1 MKIIFL
7 IRHLNH
13 AGAER
18 QLVTLAKRLH
28 KQGHC
33 VAVAVFY
40 AGGPLEAELREAE
53 VPVHSLDKRGRWDT
67 LGFLFRLVK
76 LVRREQPDIL
86 HGYLSVSNIFTALI
100 GMMCPKVR
108 VAWGIRSSNMNLKNY
123 DWLMRLSYSVER
135 WFAKFADLIIV
146 NSYAGLD
153 YAAEQGYPS
162 AKMIVIPNGVD
173 TERFRPDRKAGY
185 RVRSEWHITDDRILI
200 GLVGRIDPMKDH
212 ATFLNAAALLSREHP
227 NFAFA
232 CIGRS
237 REPYKSILV
246 KSSEQLGLADRLIWS
261 DARDDMHAVY
271 NALDVLVSSS
281 SYGEGFSNVI
291 GEAMACGVP
300 CVVTDVGDSAMI
312 VGDYGEV
319 FLPQDAAALK
329 DAIERLLEKSC
340 ANCFEGQTSRQR
352 IVDRFS
358 VVELEAR
365 TEAALLRLL
374 KGAA

>member
-1 MKIIFL
+1 MKITFL
-7 IRHLNH
+7 IRHLNQ

-28 KQGHC
+28 KQGHR
-33 VAVAVFY
+33 VSVAVFY
-40 AGGPLEAELREAE
+40 AGGPLETELLESG
-53 VPVHSLDKRGRWDT
+53 VPVYSLAKKGRWDT
-67 LGFLFRLVK
+67 LNFMYRLVK

-100 GMMCPKVR
+100 GMMCPRVR
-108 VAWGIRSSNMNLKNY
+108 VAWGIRSSNMNLNDY
-123 DWLMRLSYSVER
+123 DWLMRVSYRVER
-135 WFAKFADLIIV
+135 WLSKFADLIIV

-153 YAAEQGYPS
+153 YAVAQGYPS
-162 AKMIVIPNGVD
+162 EKMVVIPNGVD
-173 TERFRPDRKAGY
+173 TDRFKPDRKAGN
-185 RVRSEWHITDDRILI
+185 RVRREWSITDDQILI

-212 ATFLNAAALLSREHP
+212 STFLKAAALLTREHP
-227 NFAFA
+227 NFTFA

-237 REPYKSILV
+237 REPYKKMLV
-246 KSSEQLGLADRLIWS
+246 NSSEQLGLGAGLIWS

-281 SYGEGFSNVI
+281 SYGEGFSNVVS
-291 GEAMACGVP
+291 EAMACGVP
-300 CVVTDVGDSAMI
+300 CVVTDVGDSAII
-312 VGDYGEV
+312 VGDHGEV
-319 FLPQDAAALK
+319 VPPQDAQALK
-329 DAIERLLEKSC
+329 DAIERLLEKSR
-340 ANCFEGQTSRQR
+340 ANSFEGQTSRQR

-358 VVELEAR
+358 VIELETR

>member
-1 MKIIFL
+1 MKITFL

-28 KQGHC
+28 EQGHR
-33 VAVAVFY
+33 VSVAVFY
-40 AGGPLEAELREAE
+40 AGGPLEPELLESG
-53 VPVHSLDKRGRWDT
+53 VPVHSLAKKGRWDT
-67 LGFLFRLVK
+67 LNFMYRLVK

-100 GMMCPKVR
+100 GMMCPRVR
-108 VAWGIRSSNMNLKNY
+108 VAWGIRSSNMNLNDY
-123 DWLMRLSYSVER
+123 DWLMRVSYRVER
-135 WFAKFADLIIV
+135 WLSKFADLIIV

-153 YAAEQGYPS
+153 YAVAQGYPS
-162 AKMIVIPNGVD
+162 EKMVVIPNGVD
-173 TERFRPDRKAGY
+173 TDRFKPDRKAGN
-185 RVRSEWHITDDRILI
+185 RVRSEWSITDDRILI

-212 ATFLNAAALLSREHP
+212 ATFLKAAALLAEEHP
-227 NFAFA
+227 DFTFA

-237 REPYKSILV
+237 REPYKKMLV
-246 KSSEQLGLADRLIWS
+246 NSGEQLGLAARLIWS
-261 DARDDMHAVY
+261 EARDDMHAVY

-281 SYGEGFSNVI
+281 SYGEGFSNVVS
-291 GEAMACGVP
+291 EAMACGVP
-300 CVVTDVGDSAMI
+300 CVVTDVGDSAII
-312 VGDYGEV
+312 VGDHGEV
-319 FLPQDAAALK
+319 VPPQDAQALK
-329 DAIERLLEKSC
+329 DAIERLLEKSR
-340 ANCFEGQTSRQR
+340 ANSFEGQTSRQR

-358 VVELEAR
+358 VIELEAR

>member
-7 IRHLNH
+7 IRHLNR

-28 KQGHC
+28 NQGHC

-40 AGGPLEAELREAE
+40 TGGPLEGELLESG
-53 VPVHSLDKRGRWDT
+53 VPVHSLAKRGRWDT
-67 LGFLFRLVK
+67 LNFMCRLVK
-76 LVRREQPDIL
+76 LVRREKPDIL

-100 GMMCPKVR
+100 GMMWPRVR
-108 VAWGIRSSNMNLKNY
+108 VAWGIRSSNMNLKDY
-123 DWLMRLSYSVER
+123 DWLMRVSYRVER
-135 WFAKFADLIIV
+135 WFSRFADLIIV

-153 YAAEQGYPS
+153 YAAGQGYPS
-162 AKMIVIPNGVD
+162 DKMVVIPNGVD
-173 TERFRPDRKAGY
+173 TDRFKPDREAGK
-185 RVRSEWHITDDRILI
+185 RVRSEWGVTDEQILI

-212 ATFLNAAALLSREHP
+212 ATFLKAAALLATEHH
-227 NFAFA
+227 NLAFA

-237 REPYKSILV
+237 REPHKSILMN
-246 KSSEQLGLADRLIWS
+246 SSEQLGLSDRLIWS
-261 DARDDMHAVY
+261 DARNDMHAVY
-271 NALDVLVSSS
+271 NAFDVLVSSS

-319 FLPQDAAALK
+319 VTPQDPQALK
-329 DAIERLLEKSC
+329 DAIERLLEKC
-340 ANCFEGQTSRQR
+340 RGNCLEGQTSRQR

-358 VVELEAR
+358 VVELEAK
-365 TEAALLRLL
+365 TESALLRLL